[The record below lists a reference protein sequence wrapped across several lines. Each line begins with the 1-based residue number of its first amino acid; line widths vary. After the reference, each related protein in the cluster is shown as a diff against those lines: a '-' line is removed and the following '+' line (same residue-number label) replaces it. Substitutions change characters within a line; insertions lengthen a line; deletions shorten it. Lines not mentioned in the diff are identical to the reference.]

1 MNKTAIFL
9 MLVMTACVVQ
19 QIPAGNMTTTPD
31 ETPVVVVN
39 ETSEQTPP
47 PSTVEEQLENIE
59 VKALPTKEFK
69 EGELVQ
75 FPNLKATDP
84 DGDPITYTFSSPLN
98 ERGEWQTKEGDRGS
112 YLVTITASD
121 GQNVV
126 TQDVRV
132 TVVPENYE
140 PELRLSASTISVNE
154 GEEVII
160 TATTNDK
167 DGDAVGLEIRG
178 WMDSLRKQTDYND
191 AGTHSVVVIAS
202 DGKDSVTEEVTVN
215 VANVNRAP
223 SLTQPPSISVL
234 EGETVIVVP
243 SASDQDADQLS
254 YEFSEPLDQDG
265 TWETQKGDSGERT
278 ATITV
283 SDGELIDTKT
293 VRITVEEVNLP
304 PVITVEHV
312 FRFDEGS
319 TAVTDYTATD
329 PEGEVTEV
337 SFSGWMTANTK
348 QLGYNDAGTHDVTL
362 TASDGKKTSTATISV
377 VVKDKNRPPSF
388 AIGSFD

>member
-1 MNKTAIFL
+1 

-19 QIPAGNMTTTPD
+19 QIPAGNMTATPD

-47 PSTVEEQLENIE
+47 KSTVEEQLENIE
-59 VKALPTKEFK
+59 VKALPSKEFK
-69 EGELVQ
+69 EGELVR

-98 ERGEWQTKEGDRGS
+98 ERGEWQTQTGDRGS

-126 TQDVRV
+126 AQDVRV

-140 PELRLSASTISVNE
+140 PELRLGASTISIKE

-160 TATTNDK
+160 TATTKDK

-191 AGTHSVVVIAS
+191 AGTHSVVVIAN
-202 DGKDSVTEEVTVN
+202 DGKDSVTEEVTIIVE
-215 VANVNRAP
+215 NVNRAP
-223 SLTQPPSISVL
+223 ALTQPPSITVL

-243 SASDQDADQLS
+243 SASDEDADQLS

-312 FRFDEGS
+312 FRFEEGS
-319 TAVTDYTATD
+319 TAVIDYTATD

-348 QLGYNDAGTHDVTL
+348 QLGYGDAGTHEVTL
-362 TASDGKKTSTATISV
+362 TATDGKKTATATVSV
-377 VVKDKNRPPSF
+377 VVEDKNRAPSF